1 MALNMHVILWS
12 LCLRSAVVLR
22 QSTDKMRDHHSALH
36 AQISVI
42 PCEKKTT
49 GIEHPGTWLIGGS
62 LKNMEIDSF
71 FTSCP
76 EVKKG
81 RKKKIHLQKTAEI
94 LPTDDFSP
102 DRRTLFAWR
111 CAKQDVVVN
120 VS

>member
-12 LCLRSAVVLR
+12 PCLRSVVVLR

-81 RKKKIHLQKTAEI
+81 RKKYISKRQQRYYQPMISVQIGALCLLGVVQNKI
-94 LPTDDFSP
+94 
-102 DRRTLFAWR
+102 
-111 CAKQDVVVN
+111 
-120 VS
+120 